1 MHPLTDWTIDPVPLV
16 LCVAA
21 VVLYAGGMRRLAR
34 RPTPVHWSPAR
45 ATSFF
50 VGVASLLVATQ
61 SFIGVYD
68 TSLFSVHIV
77 QHVLLGMVGPF
88 FLALGAPITL
98 ALQASHRPTQ
108 VNLLRA
114 INSKP
119 VRVLTHPLVAF
130 GLFSGTLFA
139 LYFSPL
145 YELSLRNGVVHG
157 WIHLHFVV
165 VGSLFF
171 WVTIGL
177 DPIANRVPYG
187 LRLLMVLATVPF
199 HAFLGLALL
208 TGNHAIA
215 EDFYATVARPL
226 SVTPLD
232 DQHAGA
238 AVMWFVGDALGV
250 VAGLVVAR
258 QWYLYEERR
267 GRRIDRRLDRE
278 RAERAVDP
286 RPRSA

>member
-1 MHPLTDWTIDPVPLV
+1 MDPLTDWTIDPVPLV
-16 LCVAA
+16 LSVAA
-21 VVLYAGGMRRLAR
+21 AVLYAGGMRRLAK
-34 RPTPVHWSPAR
+34 RPNPVRWSRAR
-45 ATSFF
+45 AASFF
-50 VGVASLLVATQ
+50 GGIASLLVATQ

-68 TSLFSVHIV
+68 TAMFSVHIV

-108 VNLLRA
+108 VNLLRV
-114 INSKP
+114 INSRP
-119 VRVLTHPLVAF
+119 VAVITHPVVAF
-130 GLFSGTLFA
+130 GLFSATLFA

-157 WIHLHFVV
+157 WIHLHFVI

-177 DPIANRVPYG
+177 DPVANRVPYG

-208 TGNHAIA
+208 TGTHAIA

-267 GRRIDRRLDRE
+267 ARRVDRQLDRE
-278 RAERAVDP
+278 RAMAVDP
-286 RPRSA
+286 GRRPA